1 MGLSLVE
8 VNSKQR
14 GASSFD
20 EPFYINMGP
29 QHPSTHG
36 VLRLFLE
43 LDGETIINCDPKIG
57 YLHRGVEKLAETLNY
72 NQTIVLS
79 DRLDY
84 IASCANNTAFC
95 LAFEKLFGLQVPRR
109 ARILRTI
116 VNEMA
121 RISSHLL
128 WLATHAL
135 DIGAMTVFLYC
146 FRDREWLL
154 NIFEKI
160 CGARL
165 THSYV
170 RVGGVRQDFT
180 LEIIEDLYKFTE
192 VFPER
197 VLEYETLIDVNRI
210 WLERTKNIAVVSA
223 EEAISLGLTGPVL
236 RGSGVPYDVR
246 KFRPYDAYDEV
257 EFEVPIGKNGDV
269 YDRYRV
275 RMEEL
280 RQSNK
285 IIRQCL
291 EKLSETEGEP
301 ILPEN
306 APDLLIPERVRE
318 PEPKPHPKKGFI
330 FTGKEVPVVP
340 PGEAFASIESPKG
353 ELAVYVVSDGTN
365 KPWRLRIRTP
375 SFVHISALPEL
386 AKGHMIAD
394 LIAIIGTLDV
404 VLGDSDR

>member
-1 MGLSLVE
+1 MSTTLIE
-8 VNSKQR
+8 ITSKQR
-14 GASSFD
+14 NSNSWE
-20 EPFYINMGP
+20 EPFFINMGP

-36 VLRLFLE
+36 VLRLVLE
-43 LDGETIINCDPKIG
+43 LEGETIVHCDPRIG
-57 YLHRGVEKLAETLNY
+57 YLHRGVEKLAENLNY
-72 NQTIVLS
+72 NQTVVLS

-84 IASCANNTAFC
+84 IASAANNVAFC
-95 LAFEKLFGLQVPRR
+95 LAFEKLFGLEVPRR
-109 ARILRTI
+109 AKLLRTI
-116 VNEMA
+116 VGEMA

-170 RVGGVRQDFT
+170 RVGGVRLDFT
-180 LEIIEDLYKFTE
+180 QEIIDELYKFTE
-192 VFPER
+192 EFPNR
-197 VLEYETLIDVNRI
+197 ILEYETLIDVNRI
-210 WLERTKNIAVVSA
+210 WLKRTRDIAVVTA
-223 EEAISLGLTGPVL
+223 EKAINLGLTGPVL

-246 KFRPYDAYDEV
+246 KFRPYDAYSEV
-257 EFEVPIGKNGDV
+257 EFEVPVGERGDT
-269 YDRYRV
+269 YDRYKV
-275 RMEEL
+275 RMKEL
-280 RQSNK
+280 RQSNW

-291 EKLSETEGEP
+291 DKLAETKGEP
-301 ILPEN
+301 VLAEG
-306 APDLLIPERVRE
+306 APDLLIPEKIKE

-330 FTGKEVPVVP
+330 FTGKEVDVVP

-353 ELAVYVVSDGTN
+353 ELAVYVVSDGSN

-375 SFVHISALPEL
+375 SFVHISAIPEL
-386 AKGHMIAD
+386 ARGHMIAD

-404 VLGDSDR
+404 VLGDCDR

>member
-1 MGLSLVE
+1 MSLYVE
-8 VNSKQR
+8 VIKNGNHKS
-14 GASSFD
+14 
-20 EPFYINMGP
+20 EPEHFTINMGP
-29 QHPSTHG
+29 HHPSTHG
-36 VLRLFLE
+36 VLRLVLE
-43 LDGETIINCDPKIG
+43 LDGETIVKCDPRIG
-57 YLHRGVEKLAETLNY
+57 YLHRGVEKLAEHLNY

-84 IASCANNTAFC
+84 IASAANNIAFC
-95 LAFEKLFGLQVPRR
+95 LAFEKLLGITPPRR
-109 ARILRTI
+109 ARLIRTI

-154 NIFEKI
+154 SIFEKV

-170 RVGGVRQDFT
+170 RVGGVRLDFT
-180 LEIIEDLYKFTE
+180 QEIIDELRRFTE
-192 VFPER
+192 EFPQR
-197 VLEYETLIDVNRI
+197 ILDYETLIDVNRI
-210 WLERTKNIAVVSA
+210 WLKRTRGVAVVDA
-223 EEAISLGLTGPVL
+223 ETAINLGLTGPVL

-257 EFEVPIGKNGDV
+257 EFEVPVGERGDT
-269 YDRYRV
+269 YDRYKV
-275 RMEEL
+275 RMKEL
-280 RQSNK
+280 RQSNW
-285 IIRQCL
+285 IIKQCL
-291 EKLSETEGEP
+291 DKLKEVEGEP
-301 ILPEN
+301 VLAEE
-306 APDLLIPERVRE
+306 APDLLLPSRVRE

-330 FTGKEVPVVP
+330 FTGKELPVVP

-353 ELAVYVVSDGTN
+353 ELAVYVVSDGGPN
-365 KPWRLRIRTP
+365 PWRLRIRTP
-375 SFVHISALPEL
+375 SFVHISAIPEL

-394 LIAIIGTLDV
+394 LVAIIGTLDV
-404 VLGDSDR
+404 VLGDCDR

>member
-1 MGLSLVE
+1 MSLYVE
-8 VNSKQR
+8 VIKNQNGK
-14 GASSFD
+14 G
-20 EPFYINMGP
+20 EPEHFTINMGP
-29 QHPSTHG
+29 HHPSTHG
-36 VLRLFLE
+36 VLRLVLE
-43 LDGETIINCDPKIG
+43 LDGETIVKCDPRIG
-57 YLHRGVEKLAETLNY
+57 YLHRGVEKLAEHLNY

-84 IASCANNTAFC
+84 IASAANNIAFC
-95 LAFEKLFGLQVPRR
+95 LAFEKLLGITPPRR
-109 ARILRTI
+109 ARLIRTI

-154 NIFEKI
+154 SIFEKV

-170 RVGGVRQDFT
+170 RVGGVRLDFT
-180 LEIIEDLYKFTE
+180 QEIIDELRRFTE
-192 VFPER
+192 EFPQR
-197 VLEYETLIDVNRI
+197 ILDYETLIDVNRI
-210 WLERTKNIAVVSA
+210 WLKRTRDVAVVDA
-223 EEAISLGLTGPVL
+223 ETAINLGLTGPVL

-257 EFEVPIGKNGDV
+257 EFEVPVGERGDT
-269 YDRYRV
+269 YDRYKV
-275 RMEEL
+275 RMKEL
-280 RQSNK
+280 RQSNW
-285 IIRQCL
+285 IIKQCL
-291 EKLSETEGEP
+291 DKLKEVEGES
-301 ILPEN
+301 ILAEG
-306 APDLLIPERVRE
+306 APDLLLPSRVRE

-330 FTGKEVPVVP
+330 FTGKELPVVP

-353 ELAVYVVSDGTN
+353 ELAVYVVSDGGPN
-365 KPWRLRIRTP
+365 PWRLRIRTP
-375 SFVHISALPEL
+375 SFVHISAIPEL

-394 LIAIIGTLDV
+394 LVAIIGTLDV
-404 VLGDSDR
+404 VLGDCDR

>member
-1 MGLSLVE
+1 MATYLE
-8 VNSKQR
+8 INKKQVNEEKWE
-14 GASSFD
+14 
-20 EPFYINMGP
+20 EPFFLNMGP

-43 LDGETIINCDPKIG
+43 LEGETIVNCTPIIG
-57 YLHRGVEKLAETLNY
+57 YLHRGVEKLGENLNY
-72 NQTIVLS
+72 NQAIVLS

-84 IASCANNTAFC
+84 ISSAANNTAFA
-95 LAFEKLFGLQVPRR
+95 LAFEKLMGLEVPRR
-109 ARILRTI
+109 AKLLRTI
-116 VNEMA
+116 VCEMA
-121 RISSHLL
+121 RICNHLL

-154 NIFEKI
+154 NIYEKI

-165 THSYV
+165 THTYV

-180 LEIIEDLYKFTE
+180 QEIIDELYKFTDE
-192 VFPER
+192 FPSR
-197 VLEYETLIDVNRI
+197 IYDYETLIDVNRI
-210 WLERTKNIAVVSA
+210 WLKRTKGVAVVSA
-223 EEAISLGLTGPVL
+223 KEAINLGLTGPVL
-236 RGSGVPYDVR
+236 RGSGVAYDVR

-257 EFEVPIGKNGDV
+257 DFIVPKGKNGDT

-280 RQSNK
+280 RQSNS

-291 EKLSETEGEP
+291 DKLSKTKGDP
-301 ILPEN
+301 VLAEN
-306 APDLLIPERVRE
+306 APDLLMPEKVKR
-318 PEPKPHPKKGFI
+318 PEPKVIPKKGAI
-330 FTGKEVPVVP
+330 FRGADIPVVP

-353 ELAVYVVSDGTN
+353 ELAVYVVSDGSN
-365 KPWRLRIRTP
+365 KPWRLRVRTP
-375 SFVHISALPEL
+375 SFVHISAIPYMT
-386 AKGHMIAD
+386 KNHMIAD
-394 LIAIIGTLDV
+394 LIAIIGTLDI

>member
-1 MGLSLVE
+1 MSILIE
-8 VNSKQR
+8 VTKKDINSETW
-14 GASSFD
+14 D

-36 VLRLFLE
+36 VLRLILK
-43 LDGETIINCDPKIG
+43 LDGETIVDCDPVVG
-57 YLHRGVEKLAETLNY
+57 YLHRGVEKLGENLNY
-72 NQTIVLS
+72 NQAIILS

-84 IASCANNTAFC
+84 ISSAANNVAFA
-95 LAFEKLFGLQVPRR
+95 LAFEKLFKLKVPRR
-109 ARILRTI
+109 ARLLRTI
-116 VNEMA
+116 VCEMA
-121 RISSHLL
+121 RICNHLL

-154 NIFEKI
+154 NIFERI

-170 RVGGVRQDFT
+170 RVGGVRLDFT
-180 LEIIEDLYKFTE
+180 QEIIDELYKFTE
-192 VFPER
+192 EFPNR
-197 VLEYETLIDVNRI
+197 ILDYETLIDVNRI
-210 WLERTKNIAVVSA
+210 WLKRTKNIAVVSA
-223 EEAISLGLTGPVL
+223 EEAINLGLTGPCL

-257 EFEVPIGKNGDV
+257 EFEVPIGKNGDT

-280 RQSNK
+280 RQANS

-291 EKLSETEGEP
+291 DKLPETNGEP
-301 ILPEN
+301 VVAEN
-306 APDLLIPERVRE
+306 APDLLIPEKKRAPQAV
-318 PEPKPHPKKGFI
+318 PHPKRGFI
-330 FTGKEVPVVP
+330 FKGKEEPVVP
-340 PGEAFASIESPKG
+340 VGEAFGAIESPKG
-353 ELAVYVVSDGTN
+353 ELAVYVVSDGSN

-375 SFVHISALPEL
+375 SFVHISAIPHM
-386 AKGHMIAD
+386 ARGHMIAD
-394 LIAIIGTLDV
+394 LVAIIGTLDV

>member
-1 MGLSLVE
+1 MTTLIE
-8 VNSKQR
+8 VTSKQR
-14 GASSFD
+14 IASNYE

-36 VLRLFLE
+36 VLRLVLE
-43 LDGETIINCDPKIG
+43 LDGETIVNCDPRIG
-57 YLHRGVEKLAETLNY
+57 YLHRGVEKLAENLNY
-72 NQTIVLS
+72 NQSIVLS

-84 IASCANNTAFC
+84 IASAANNTAFC
-95 LAFEKLFGLQVPRR
+95 LAFEKLFGINPPRR
-109 ARILRTI
+109 ACLLRTI

-146 FRDREWLL
+146 FREREWLL

-170 RVGGVRQDFT
+170 RIGGVRQDFT
-180 LEIIEDLYKFTE
+180 QEIIDELYKFSE
-192 VFPER
+192 EFPQR
-197 VLEYETLIDVNRI
+197 IIEYETLIDVNRI
-210 WLERTKNIAVVSA
+210 WLKRTKGIAIVSA
-223 EEAISLGLTGPVL
+223 EEAINLGLTGPVL
-236 RGSGVPYDVR
+236 RGSGVPYDIR
-246 KFRPYDAYDEV
+246 KVRPYDAYPEV
-257 EFEVPIGKNGDV
+257 EFEVPLGKNGDT

-275 RMEEL
+275 RMQEM
-280 RQSNK
+280 RQSNW
-285 IIRQCL
+285 IIKQCL
-291 EKLSETEGEP
+291 DKLSETRGEP
-301 ILPEN
+301 ILAEN
-306 APDLLIPERVRE
+306 APDLLIPDKIKE

-330 FTGKEVPVVP
+330 FTGKEVSIVP

-353 ELAVYVVSDGTN
+353 ELAVYVVSDGSN
-365 KPWRLRIRTP
+365 KPWRLRVRTP
-375 SFVHISALPEL
+375 SFVHISAIPALT
-386 AKGHMIAD
+386 KGHMIAD

-404 VLGDSDR
+404 VLGDCDR

>member
-1 MGLSLVE
+1 M
-8 VNSKQR
+8 
-14 GASSFD
+14 SSPLIEITAKKNPSEPID
-20 EPFYINMGP
+20 EPFYLNVGP

-36 VLRLFLE
+36 VLRLVLE
-43 LDGETIINCDPKIG
+43 LDGETILRCDPVVG
-57 YLHRGVEKLAETLNY
+57 YLHRGVEKLAENLNY

-84 IASCANNTAFC
+84 IASVANNVVFA
-95 LAFEKLFGLQVPRR
+95 LAFEKLFNLKVPRR
-109 ARILRTI
+109 ARLLRTI
-116 VNEMA
+116 VGEMA

-146 FRDREWLL
+146 FRERERLL

-170 RVGGVRQDFT
+170 RIGGVRLDFT
-180 LEIIEDLYKFTE
+180 EEIVEDLYRFTE
-192 VFPER
+192 EFPH
-197 VLEYETLIDVNRI
+197 LITEYETLIDVNRI
-210 WLERTKNIAVVSA
+210 WLKRTKDIAVVTQ
-223 EEAISLGLTGPVL
+223 EDAINLGLTGPVL
-236 RGSGVPYDVR
+236 RGSGIPYDVR

-257 EFEVPIGKNGDV
+257 EFEVPVGERGDT

-275 RMEEL
+275 RMIEM

-291 EKLSETEGEP
+291 DKLKETEGEP
-301 ILPEN
+301 VLAEDS
-306 APDLLIPERVRE
+306 PDLLIPEKVRE
-318 PEPKPHPKKGFI
+318 PEPKPHPKRGFI
-330 FTGKEVPVVP
+330 FTGREVPVVP
-340 PGEAFASIESPKG
+340 VGEAFASIESPKG
-353 ELAVYVVSDGTN
+353 ELAVYVVSDGTS

-375 SFVHISALPEL
+375 SFVHISAIPEL
-386 AKGHMIAD
+386 ARGHMIAD

-404 VLGDSDR
+404 VLGDCDR

>member
-1 MGLSLVE
+1 MSLYVE
-8 VNSKQR
+8 VIKNGNSK
-14 GASSFD
+14 G
-20 EPFYINMGP
+20 EPEHFTINMGP
-29 QHPSTHG
+29 HHPSTHG
-36 VLRLFLE
+36 VLRLVLE
-43 LDGETIINCDPKIG
+43 LDGETIVKCDPRIG
-57 YLHRGVEKLAETLNY
+57 YLHRGVEKLAEHLNY

-84 IASCANNTAFC
+84 IASAANNIAFC
-95 LAFEKLFGLQVPRR
+95 LAFEKLLGITPPRR
-109 ARILRTI
+109 ARLIRTL

-154 NIFEKI
+154 SIFEKL

-170 RVGGVRQDFT
+170 RVGGVRLDFT
-180 LEIIEDLYKFTE
+180 QEVIDELRRFTE
-192 VFPER
+192 EFPQR
-197 VLEYETLIDVNRI
+197 ILDYETLIDVNRI
-210 WLERTKNIAVVSA
+210 WLKRTRDVAVVDA
-223 EEAISLGLTGPVL
+223 ETAINLGLTGPVL

-257 EFEVPIGKNGDV
+257 EFEVPVGERGDT
-269 YDRYRV
+269 YDRYKV
-275 RMEEL
+275 RMKEL
-280 RQSNK
+280 RQSNW
-285 IIRQCL
+285 IIKQCL
-291 EKLSETEGEP
+291 DKLKEVEGEP
-301 ILPEN
+301 VLAEG
-306 APDLLIPERVRE
+306 APDLLLPSRMRE

-330 FTGKEVPVVP
+330 FTGKELPVVP

-353 ELAVYVVSDGTN
+353 ELAVYVVSDGGPN
-365 KPWRLRIRTP
+365 PWRLRIRTP
-375 SFVHISALPEL
+375 SFVHISAIPEL

-394 LIAIIGTLDV
+394 LVAIIGTLDV
-404 VLGDSDR
+404 VLGDCDR

>member
-1 MGLSLVE
+1 MSSSLIEVTAKR
-8 VNSKQR
+8 VNSDQYE
-14 GASSFD
+14 
-20 EPFYINMGP
+20 EPFYLNLGP

-36 VLRLFLE
+36 VLRLVLE
-43 LDGETIINCDPKIG
+43 LDGETIVGCDPRIG
-57 YLHRGVEKLAETLNY
+57 YLHRGVEKLAENLNY

-84 IASCANNTAFC
+84 IASAANNTAFC
-95 LAFEKLFGLQVPRR
+95 LAFEKLFGLKVPRR
-109 ARILRTI
+109 ARLLRTI

-146 FRDREWLL
+146 FRERERLL
-154 NIFEKI
+154 NIFEEI

-180 LEIIEDLYKFTE
+180 QEAIESLKKFTE
-192 VFPER
+192 EFPQLI
-197 VLEYETLIDVNRI
+197 LEYETLIDVNRI
-210 WLERTKNIAVVSA
+210 WLERTKGIAVVSA
-223 EEAISLGLTGPVL
+223 EEAINLGLTGPVL
-236 RGSGVPYDVR
+236 RGSGVSYDVR

-257 EFEVPIGKNGDV
+257 EFEVPTGERGDV

-275 RMEEL
+275 RMVEM
-280 RQSNK
+280 RQSNR
-285 IIRQCL
+285 IIKQCL
-291 EKLSETEGEP
+291 EKLPETEGEP
-301 ILPEN
+301 VVAEE

-330 FTGKEVPVVP
+330 FTGRDVFPVP

-365 KPWRLRIRTP
+365 KPWRLRVRTP
-375 SFVHISALPEL
+375 SFVHISAIPNL
-386 AKGHMIAD
+386 AKGHLIAD
-394 LIAIIGTLDV
+394 LIAVIGTLDV
-404 VLGDSDR
+404 VLGDCDR

>member
-1 MGLSLVE
+1 MSPLIE
-8 VNSKQR
+8 VTKKDVVSETWE
-14 GASSFD
+14 
-20 EPFYINMGP
+20 EPFYLNMGP

-36 VLRLFLE
+36 VLRIVLHLE
-43 LDGETIINCDPKIG
+43 GETIVDCDPIVG
-57 YLHRGVEKLAETLNY
+57 YLHRGVEKLGENLNY
-72 NQTIVLS
+72 NQAIILS

-84 IASCANNTAFC
+84 IASVANNTAFA
-95 LAFEKLFGLQVPRR
+95 LAFEKIFNLKVPRR
-109 ARILRTI
+109 AQLLRTI
-116 VNEMA
+116 VCEMA
-121 RISSHLL
+121 RICNHLL

-154 NIFEKI
+154 NVFEKI

-170 RVGGVRQDFT
+170 RVGGVRLDFT
-180 LEIIEDLYKFTE
+180 SEIIDELYKFTE
-192 VFPER
+192 EFPNR
-197 VLEYETLIDVNRI
+197 ILDYETLIDVNRI
-210 WLERTKNIAVVSA
+210 WLKRTKGIAVVSA
-223 EEAISLGLTGPVL
+223 EEAINLGLTGPCL

-246 KFRPYDAYDEV
+246 KFRPYDAYEEV
-257 EFEVPIGKNGDV
+257 SFIVPTGKNGDT

-280 RQSNK
+280 RQANS

-291 EKLSETEGEP
+291 DKLPETEGQP
-301 ILPEN
+301 VVADN
-306 APDLLIPERVRE
+306 APDLLIPEKRKSAVAL
-318 PEPKPHPKKGFI
+318 PHPKKGYF
-330 FTGKEVPVVP
+330 FKAKEEDVVP

-353 ELAVYVVSDGTN
+353 ELAVYVVSDGSN

-375 SFVHISALPEL
+375 SFVHISAIPDLTR
-386 AKGHMIAD
+386 GHLIAD
-394 LIAIIGTLDV
+394 LVAIIGTLDV

>member
-1 MGLSLVE
+1 MARYLE
-8 VNSKQR
+8 INKKQTKEETWE
-14 GASSFD
+14 
-20 EPFYINMGP
+20 EPFYLNMGP

-43 LDGETIINCDPKIG
+43 LEGETIVNCDPIIG
-57 YLHRGVEKLAETLNY
+57 YLHRGVEKLSENLNY

-84 IASCANNTAFC
+84 IASAANNTVFA
-95 LAFEKLFGLQVPRR
+95 LAFEKLIGLEVPRR
-109 ARILRTI
+109 AKLLRTI
-116 VNEMA
+116 VCEMA
-121 RISSHLL
+121 RICNHLL

-154 NIFEKI
+154 NIYEKI

-180 LEIIEDLYKFTE
+180 KEIIEELYRFTE
-192 VFPER
+192 EFPSR
-197 VLEYETLIDVNRI
+197 IYDYETLIDVNRI
-210 WLERTKNIAVVSA
+210 WLRRTKGIAVVPA
-223 EEAISLGLTGPVL
+223 EQAINLGLTGPVL

-246 KFRPYDAYDEV
+246 KFRPYDAYGEV
-257 EFEVPIGKNGDV
+257 DFIVPTGKNGDT

-280 RQSNK
+280 RQSNR

-291 EKLSETEGEP
+291 DKLPETEGEP
-301 ILPEN
+301 VLAEN
-306 APDLLIPERVRE
+306 APDLLIPEKVK
-318 PEPKPHPKKGFI
+318 EPKPQPVPKKGVI
-330 FTGKEVPVVP
+330 FRGVDRPIVPS
-340 PGEAFASIESPKG
+340 GEAFASIESPKG
-353 ELAVYVVSDGTN
+353 ELAVYVVSSGSN

-375 SFVHISALPEL
+375 SFVHISAIPYM
-386 AKGHMIAD
+386 AKNHMIAD
-394 LIAIIGTLDV
+394 LIAIIGTLDI

>member
-210 WLERTKNIAVVSA
+210 WLERTK
-223 EEAISLGLTGPVL
+223 TL
-236 RGSGVPYDVR
+236 RLYQLR
-246 KFRPYDAYDEV
+246 RP
-257 EFEVPIGKNGDV
+257 
-269 YDRYRV
+269 
-275 RMEEL
+275 
-280 RQSNK
+280 
-285 IIRQCL
+285 
-291 EKLSETEGEP
+291 
-301 ILPEN
+301 
-306 APDLLIPERVRE
+306 
-318 PEPKPHPKKGFI
+318 
-330 FTGKEVPVVP
+330 
-340 PGEAFASIESPKG
+340 
-353 ELAVYVVSDGTN
+353 
-365 KPWRLRIRTP
+365 
-375 SFVHISALPEL
+375 
-386 AKGHMIAD
+386 
-394 LIAIIGTLDV
+394 
-404 VLGDSDR
+404 

>member
-1 MGLSLVE
+1 MSPLIE
-8 VNSKQR
+8 VTKKDINSETWE
-14 GASSFD
+14 
-20 EPFYINMGP
+20 EPFYLNMGP

-36 VLRLFLE
+36 VLRIVLHLE
-43 LDGETIINCDPKIG
+43 GETIVDCDPIVG
-57 YLHRGVEKLAETLNY
+57 YLHRGVEKLAENLNY
-72 NQTIVLS
+72 NQAIILS

-84 IASCANNTAFC
+84 IASAANNTAFA
-95 LAFEKLFGLQVPRR
+95 LAFEKIFNLKVPRR
-109 ARILRTI
+109 AQLLRTI
-116 VNEMA
+116 VCEMA
-121 RISSHLL
+121 RICNHLL

-180 LEIIEDLYKFTE
+180 SEIIDELYKFTE
-192 VFPER
+192 EFPNR
-197 VLEYETLIDVNRI
+197 ILDYETLIDVNRI
-210 WLERTKNIAVVSA
+210 WLKRTKGIAVVSA
-223 EEAISLGLTGPVL
+223 EEAINLGLTGPCL

-246 KFRPYDAYDEV
+246 KFRPYDAYGEV
-257 EFEVPIGKNGDV
+257 NFIVPTGKNGDT

-280 RQSNK
+280 RQSNS

-291 EKLSETEGEP
+291 DKLPETEGQP
-301 ILPEN
+301 VVAEN
-306 APDLLIPERVRE
+306 APDLLIPEKRKSVV
-318 PEPKPHPKKGFI
+318 PQPHPKKGFI
-330 FTGKEVPVVP
+330 FKAKEEDVVP

-353 ELAVYVVSDGTN
+353 ELAVYVVSDGSN

-375 SFVHISALPEL
+375 SFVHISAIPALT
-386 AKGHMIAD
+386 KGHLIAD
-394 LIAIIGTLDV
+394 LVAIIGTLDV